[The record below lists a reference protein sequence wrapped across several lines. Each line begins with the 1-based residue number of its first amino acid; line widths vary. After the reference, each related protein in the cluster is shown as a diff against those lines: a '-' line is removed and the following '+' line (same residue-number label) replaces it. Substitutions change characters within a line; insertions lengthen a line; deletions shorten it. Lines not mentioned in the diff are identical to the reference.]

1 MGEDRSNTG
10 VIMKITKDPVLDSWE
25 LAESDHDSRVVQGG
39 PFVPCK
45 PGRILVVDDEQSVRS
60 VTIRILRQELGGAYA
75 YDEAANGKDAVTLFL
90 REHHK
95 VILLDL
101 SMPVQDGEQA
111 AHQILDLCAESQW
124 ETPAII
130 FRTGYAPPGNV
141 RNLVACDPAH
151 CLLRKP
157 VRNQT
162 LVRAVRVRLGLD

>member
-1 MGEDRSNTG
+1 MR
-10 VIMKITKDPVLDSWE
+10 IIKDPVLDGWE
-25 LAESDHDSRVVQGG
+25 LAESDEDTRILPSG

-45 PGRILVVDDEQSVRS
+45 PDRILVVDDEQSVRS
-60 VTIRILRQELGGAYA
+60 ATIRILRQELGGAYA
-75 YDEAANGKDAVTLFL
+75 YDEAINGQDAVTVFM

-101 SMPVQDGEQA
+101 LMPVLGGEQA

-130 FRTGYAPPGNV
+130 FRTGYAPPGDV

-162 LVRAVRVRLGLD
+162 LVRAVRGRLGQD